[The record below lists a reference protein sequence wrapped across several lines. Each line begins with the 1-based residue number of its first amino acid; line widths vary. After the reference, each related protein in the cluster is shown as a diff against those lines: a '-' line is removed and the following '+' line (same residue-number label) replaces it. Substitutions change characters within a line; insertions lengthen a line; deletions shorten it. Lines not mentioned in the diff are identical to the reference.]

1 MPFRRFPAL
10 QECID
15 AFRRLPGIGPK
26 SAQRIVFHLL
36 LKDTEAVRGIA
47 AACGS
52 LHERVQFC
60 PRCFTLAEGAIS
72 EKECLSC
79 ASAGRDASVVCVV
92 EEPADVFAIERAG
105 GFRGRF
111 HVLMGAISPLDGV
124 NPENL
129 TIGRLLDRVKTED
142 VKEVILALNPNMA
155 GEGTSLYLAR
165 VLKPLRVR
173 VTQLAHG
180 LPMGSHL
187 EYADEMTLARSFEGR
202 REM

>member
-1 MPFRRFPAL
+1 MPLSRFPAIE
-10 QECID
+10 ECIE

-36 LKDTEAVRGIA
+36 TKDPEAARRIA
-47 AACGS
+47 SACGA
-52 LHERVQFC
+52 LHERVRLC
-60 PRCFTLAEGAIS
+60 PTCAMLVEG
-72 EKECLSC
+72 E
-79 ASAGRDASVVCVV
+79 AGGADCRVCGDRDPSLLCVV
-92 EEPADVFAIERAG
+92 EEPADVFAVERAG

-111 HVLMGAISPLDGV
+111 HVLMGVISPLEGV
-124 NPENL
+124 EAEDL
-129 TIGRLLDRVKTED
+129 TIRQLAERVKAEG

-165 VLKPLRVR
+165 ILKPMGVR

-187 EYADEMTLARSFEGR
+187 EYADEMTLARSLEGR
-202 REM
+202 REI

>member
-1 MPFRRFPAL
+1 MPFSRFPAI

-36 LKDTEAVRGIA
+36 SKDPEAAGRIA
-47 AACGS
+47 AAAGS
-52 LHERVQFC
+52 LHERVGLC
-60 PRCFTLAEGAIS
+60 SRCAMLVEGEAGG
-72 EKECLSC
+72 ENCQTC
-79 ASAGRDASVVCVV
+79 ASRDPETLCIV
-92 EEPADVFAIERAG
+92 EEPADVFSIERTG

-111 HVLMGAISPLDGV
+111 HVLMGVISPLDGV
-124 NPENL
+124 NPEDL
-129 TIGRLLDRVKTED
+129 TIATLVDRVKTEG

-155 GEGTSLYLAR
+155 GEGTSLYLAKI
-165 VLKPLRVR
+165 LKPLGVR

-187 EYADEMTLARSFEGR
+187 EFADEMTLSRSLEWR
-202 REM
+202 REL